1 MKMLEKKPHLTM
13 KARIL
18 VQYVEE
24 EWMVEGEKK

>member
-1 MKMLEKKPHLTM
+1 MLEKKPHLTM

-24 EWMVEGEKK
+24 EWMVEGVKK

>member
-1 MKMLEKKPHLTM
+1 MLEKKPHLTK

-24 EWMVEGEKK
+24 ESMVEGEKK